1 MFHIFCILQGI
12 LKTHLHM
19 RLKSSLFKVHYLVLF
34 LFLFTSCEQ
43 SKKENSIG
51 PIMKRDLEAIKKDG
65 KLKALTVYSGTSYFL
80 YKGQPMGYEYE
91 LLKRLAKH
99 LDLELEM
106 VVVKDL
112 DELIT
117 KLNQGEGDILAHGL
131 AITGNRKTSIS
142 FTNYLYLTKQ
152 VLVQKKPDNW
162 RTMHWHKLENV
173 LIQDAIELLQDT
185 VSIRKGSSY
194 SERIANLSEELG
206 GNIFI
211 KELSGQ
217 MATDEIIKQ
226 VAEGNIKYTI
236 ADNNIA
242 KIMAS
247 YYPVL
252 DIEVPVSFSQRIGWA
267 TRKNSPELLKA
278 INLWLEDF
286 RTEIDYNIIYNKYF
300 KNKKNFRRRVKSD
313 FYSLNK
319 EEISPY
325 DELIQKYA
333 EKINWDWRLV
343 ASLIYQESKFD
354 PNNSSWANA
363 KGLMQLMPKTA
374 QELGVQDR
382 SDPKQSISGGVRYLN
397 QIWNNFDKIEDP
409 IQRTK
414 FTMASYNC
422 GMYHVKDA
430 QKLASK
436 RGLDASIW
444 DDNVEDMILALSHPK
459 NYNNSIIKY
468 GYVRGVEP
476 YNYVNQIFERYAH
489 YTQFIKK

>member
-1 MFHIFCILQGI
+1 MP
-12 LKTHLHM
+12 
-19 RLKSSLFKVHYLVLF
+19 LKSSLFKIYHLVLC
-34 LFLFTSCEQ
+34 LFILNCGQ
-43 SKKENSIG
+43 SKKENTIG
-51 PIMKRDLEAIKKDG
+51 EQSLVKRDLKAIKKDG
-65 KLKALTVYSGTSYFL
+65 KLKALTIYSGTSYFL

-106 VVVKDL
+106 VVVKDI

-131 AITGNRKTSIS
+131 AITGNRKESVS

-162 RTMHWHKLENV
+162 RTMHWHKLENA

-194 SERIANLSEELG
+194 NERIANLSEELG

-211 KELSGQ
+211 ENLPGQ

-226 VAEGNIKYTI
+226 VAKGNIKYTI
-236 ADNNIA
+236 SDNNIA

-247 YYPVL
+247 YYPIL

-278 INLWLEDF
+278 TNLWLEDF
-286 RTEIDYNIIYNKYF
+286 RTEVDYNVIYNKYF

-325 DELIQKYA
+325 DMLIQEHA
-333 EKINWDWRLV
+333 EKIDWDWRLL
-343 ASLIYQESKFD
+343 ASLIYQESRFD
-354 PNNSSWANA
+354 PDNSSWADA

-374 QELGVQDR
+374 EELGVEDR
-382 SDPKQSISGGVRYLN
+382 SDPKQSISGGTKYLN
-397 QIWNNFDKIEDP
+397 QIWSNFEKIEDS

-422 GMYHVKDA
+422 GLYHVKDA
-430 QKLASK
+430 QMLATK
-436 RGLDASIW
+436 RGLDASVW

-459 NYNNSIIKY
+459 NYNNTVIKY
-468 GYVRGVEP
+468 GYVRGIEP
-476 YNYVNQIFERYAH
+476 YNYVNQIFARYAH
-489 YTQFIKK
+489 YTQFIEE

>member
-1 MFHIFCILQGI
+1 ML
-12 LKTHLHM
+12 LKN
-19 RLKSSLFKVHYLVLF
+19 SSINIQYFVLF
-34 LFLFTSCEQ
+34 LFIFISSCEP
-43 SKKENSIG
+43 SKEQTTTSEK
-51 PIMKRDLEAIKKDG
+51 PTLHRDLEAIKKDG
-65 KLKALTVYSGTSYFL
+65 KLTALTVYSGTSYFL
-80 YKGQPMGYEYE
+80 YKGQPMGYEFE
-91 LLKRLAKH
+91 LLKRFAKH
-99 LDLELEM
+99 LELELEI
-106 VVVKDL
+106 VVVNNL

-117 KLNQGEGDILAHGL
+117 KLNNGEGDILAHGL
-131 AITGNRKTSIS
+131 AITKNRQASVT

-162 RTMHWHKLENV
+162 RSMHWHTLENS
-173 LIQDAIELLQDT
+173 LIQDAIELLEDT

-194 SERIANLSEELG
+194 SERITNLSEELG
-206 GNIFI
+206 GTITI
-211 KELSGQ
+211 SPLSGQ

-226 VAEGNIKYTI
+226 VAKGNIKYTI

-247 YYPVL
+247 YYPIL

-267 TRKNSPELLKA
+267 TRKNSPDLLKA
-278 INLWLEDF
+278 TNLWLEDIK
-286 RTEIDYNIIYNKYF
+286 TEVDYNVIYNKYF
-300 KNKKNFRRRVKSD
+300 KNKKDFRRRVKSD

-325 DELIQKYA
+325 DDLIQTHS
-333 EKINWDWRLV
+333 ENIDWDWRLV
-343 ASLIYQESKFD
+343 ASLIYQESRFN

-374 QELGVQDR
+374 EELGVVDR
-382 SDPKQSISGGVRYLN
+382 SDPTQSIKGGTKYLN
-397 QIWNNFDKIEDP
+397 QIWKRFENITDS

-422 GMYHVKDA
+422 GLYHVKDA
-430 QKLASK
+430 QKLATD
-436 RGLDASIW
+436 RGLDALVW

-459 NYNNSIIKY
+459 NYNDPIIKY

-489 YTQFIKK
+489 YTQFISE